1 MYIIAKSQFWLSK
14 NELNVQHKRKLR
26 KVFIKMCFVSKCS
39 FLLNPAISVHT
50 YNRDRE
56 RQRQRD
62 NRETETQRQR
72 DTARQRHRDRQRD
85 MDRERRKPTCFVI
98 RGQQFVKSTKHIS
111 NIVRNS
117 SAVKRDAKE
126 TTHYPS

>member
-62 NRETETQRQR
+62 NRETETQRHSETETQSQTERHGQR
-72 DTARQRHRDRQRD
+72 EKKANLFCHKRTAICEEHQAY
-85 MDRERRKPTCFVI
+85 F
-98 RGQQFVKSTKHIS
+98 
-111 NIVRNS
+111 
-117 SAVKRDAKE
+117 
-126 TTHYPS
+126 